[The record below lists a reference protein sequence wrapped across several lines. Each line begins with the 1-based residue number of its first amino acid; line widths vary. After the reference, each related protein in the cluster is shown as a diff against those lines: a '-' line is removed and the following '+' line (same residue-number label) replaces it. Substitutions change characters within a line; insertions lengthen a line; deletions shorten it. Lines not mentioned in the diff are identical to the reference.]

1 MAAME
6 EAYVVCQERNTEAA
20 FRRFFGPRFRYYP
33 DWRQVARLA
42 LRHPVT
48 AGLIV
53 VMNAGGFLAY
63 LLRLF

>member
-1 MAAME
+1 ME

-20 FRRFFGPRFRYYP
+20 YRRFFGARFRYYLG
-33 DWRQVARLA
+33 WRQVARLA

-53 VMNAGGFLAY
+53 AMNAAGLVVYFWG
-63 LLRLF
+63 LL

>member
-1 MAAME
+1 ME

-20 FRRFFGPRFRYYP
+20 YRRFFGPRFRYYP

-42 LRHPVT
+42 LRHRLT

-53 VMNAGGFLAY
+53 AMNALGLVVY
-63 LLRLF
+63 LWGLLL

>member
-1 MAAME
+1 ME

-20 FRRFFGPRFRYYP
+20 YRRFFGPRFRYYLG
-33 DWRQVARLA
+33 WRQVAQLA

-53 VMNAGGFLAY
+53 AMNAAGLVVYVWG
-63 LLRLF
+63 LL

>member
-1 MAAME
+1 ME

-20 FRRFFGPRFRYYP
+20 YRRFFGPRFRYYLG
-33 DWRQVARLA
+33 WRQVAQLA

-53 VMNAGGFLAY
+53 AMNAAGLVVYFWW
-63 LLRLF
+63 LL